1 MNQILFEDNKQ
12 GIGKITFNDPDT
24 LNAMSEKM
32 AVEFSALVKKLKS
45 ENRSL
50 RALILTGAGRAFSAG
65 GDLEMLENKRKLSG
79 EENRLKMLD
88 FYDSFLSIRDLGIP
102 LIAAINGHA
111 VGAGLCLASA
121 CDIRIAHENAKLG
134 VTFTRLGLHP
144 GMGGTYFIPKL
155 IGSSAAI
162 DLMITGRMLT
172 ASEGLSL
179 GLVSEVTKDDV
190 VVKAYEKAQQIL
202 ECGPEAVR
210 QVLETLRLGSTDLT
224 ASLAR
229 EAACQAVNYASTEF
243 AEGVKAIREK
253 RKANFS

>member
-1 MNQILFEDNKQ
+1 MSQILFENIKK

-32 AVEFSALVKKLKS
+32 AVEFSALIKKLKNDS
-45 ENRSL
+45 SDL
-50 RALILTGAGRAFSAG
+50 RAIIITGAGRAFSAG
-65 GDLEMLENKRKLSG
+65 GDLEMLQKKTTLKG
-79 EENRLKMLD
+79 EENRLKMLE

-134 VTFTRLGLHP
+134 VTFTKLGLHP

-155 IGSSAAI
+155 VGTSAAI

-172 ASEGLSL
+172 ADEGLRL

-190 VVKAYEKAQQIL
+190 VQKATEKADQIL

-210 QVLETLRLGSTDLT
+210 QVLETLRNGQKDLKT
-224 ASLAR
+224 ALAR
-229 EAACQAVNYASTEF
+229 EAMCQAVNYASSEY

-253 RKANFS
+253 RKANF